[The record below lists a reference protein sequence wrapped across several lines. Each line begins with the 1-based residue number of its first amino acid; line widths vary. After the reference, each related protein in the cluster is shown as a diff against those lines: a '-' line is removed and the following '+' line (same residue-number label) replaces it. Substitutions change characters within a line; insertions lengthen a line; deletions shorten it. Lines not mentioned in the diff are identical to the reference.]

1 VGPELE
7 YSDDEDFEST
17 EDIISGSQ
25 YKQGMVQGDGP
36 YPPAY
41 GTRTLSA
48 IRIVRI
54 RLLAVVLTYTDCHRC
69 RVVTSH
75 IFALLLMSYLPR

>member
-1 VGPELE
+1 MAASDSNTCPFVCPTTEIVGPELE

-25 YKQGMVQGDGP
+25 YKQGMVHGDGP

-41 GTRTLSA
+41 GKCVSCLSDHHN
-48 IRIVRI
+48 
-54 RLLAVVLTYTDCHRC
+54 LLAVVPPCL
-69 RVVTSH
+69 
-75 IFALLLMSYLPR
+75 